1 MLPVGLPGLL
11 EFGRSVSFVAD
22 GEVIV
27 LTECRQMAGWRVD
40 TETEFRVSATDRECW
55 QSLLVVGSMV
65 LIACFSE
72 WSLETHPLFL
82 GLKGNWTN
90 SVCCICFSIVCYFPA
105 CRIEL
110 WEYELGIVHMQSI

>member
-1 MLPVGLPGLL
+1 MQEGRSYFTPCNFHWQIYLPCPNTTPVIEAFSSETLLFRVLPVGLPGLL

-55 QSLLVVGSMV
+55 Q
-65 LIACFSE
+65 C
-72 WSLETHPLFL
+72 H
-82 GLKGNWTN
+82 
-90 SVCCICFSIVCYFPA
+90 
-105 CRIEL
+105 
-110 WEYELGIVHMQSI
+110 